1 MAIFSWTRREGLL
14 LGFAALLAIA
24 CLIAFEMGRTDW
36 VLWLKPL
43 PVLLLATL
51 LRPRRDL
58 YSRLLVVG
66 LIFSAI
72 GDVLLELGPQ
82 RFLWGVGAFFLAHL
96 TYIAAFLKADRRPR
110 LLAAL
115 PAVALGLLVF
125 PRLLPGLEKQGMLV
139 PVAVYTLALC
149 TMMWRALARC
159 GTGASASANAPLI
172 AGAVGATAF
181 ALSDSLIAL
190 DRFAPEGAGFAEV
203 RIAILVLYWLGQV
216 GITLSAPPSFR

>member
-1 MAIFSWTRREGLL
+1 MAIFSWTRREAIL
-14 LGFAALLAIA
+14 LGLAGLFAIA
-24 CLIAFEMGRTDW
+24 CLVALELGRMDW
-36 VLWLKPL
+36 VLWVKPL

-51 LRPRRDL
+51 LRPNRDP
-58 YSRLLVVG
+58 YSRLLVAG
-66 LIFSAI
+66 LLCSAI
-72 GDVLLELGPQ
+72 GDVMLELGPD

-96 TYIAAFLKADRRPR
+96 AYIAAFLKADRRPR

-115 PAVALGLLVF
+115 PAVALGILVF
-125 PRLLPGLEKQGMLV
+125 PRLLPGLEEQNLLV

-159 GTGASASANAPLI
+159 GSGANAPLI
-172 AGAVGATAF
+172 AGAIGATAF

-216 GITLSAPPSFR
+216 GITLSAPRSFR

>member
-14 LGFAALLAIA
+14 LGFAVLLAIA
-24 CLIAFEMGRTDW
+24 CLIALEMGRTDW

-51 LRPRRDL
+51 LRPYRDP

-66 LIFSAI
+66 LVFSAI

-96 TYIAAFLKADRRPR
+96 AYIAAFLKADRRPR

-159 GTGASASANAPLI
+159 GSGASAPLV

-190 DRFAPEGAGFAEV
+190 DRFAPDGAGFAEV

>member
-14 LGFAALLAIA
+14 LGFAVLLAIA
-24 CLIAFEMGRTDW
+24 CLIALEMGRTDW

-51 LRPRRDL
+51 LRPYRDP

-66 LIFSAI
+66 LVFSAI

-96 TYIAAFLKADRRPR
+96 AYIAAFLKADRRPR

-159 GTGASASANAPLI
+159 GSGASAPLV